1 MPKLHFVG
9 DDGTRRE
16 VEARNG
22 ETVMLAARAADVPGI
37 IGECGGSMNCLTCHC
52 YVAPAD
58 VARVG
63 PPSKAERELL
73 DELIE
78 ARKDSRLS
86 CQIVVSADLDGVTFR
101 VPQWQG

>member
-1 MPKLHFVG
+1 MPRLHFVG
-9 DDGTRRE
+9 DDGTRLD
-16 VEARNG
+16 VEARAG
-22 ETVMLAARAADVPGI
+22 QTVMLAARAADVPGI

-58 VARVG
+58 IARVG
-63 PPSKAERELL
+63 PPSEAERALL

-78 ARKDSRLS
+78 ARQNSRLT
-86 CQIVVSADLDGVTFR
+86 CQIVVNAALDGVTFS